1 MATLQE
7 IRSLVRKSSRADWHL
22 IEEGPTYRNRFVSS
36 TGPGDRWQ
44 LEEDSHH
51 TVMVYVHDVD
61 LTMAYGMTFD
71 FRGHGPDREFAW
83 SKVFPDAAVQIDMAD
98 IFWRGSLIDRVD
110 YAYVDGAR
118 GIVPMGGGHQGLKVT
133 GYERDVARLLHDL
146 RSGNFGSFESFFDRV
161 PFEVTEA
168 D

>member
-1 MATLQE
+1 MATLHE
-7 IRSLVRKSSRADWHL
+7 IRSLVRNSSRADWHL

-36 TGPGDRWQ
+36 TGSGDQWR

-51 TVMVYVHDVD
+51 TVMVYRPDVD

-71 FRGHGPDREFAW
+71 FRGDGPVREFAW
-83 SKVFPDAAVQIDMAD
+83 SKVFPDKSVQIDMAD
-98 IFWRGSLIDRVD
+98 IFWRGALIDRVD

-133 GYERDVARLLHDL
+133 SYERDVARLLHSL
-146 RSGNFGSFESFFDRV
+146 KSGFGSFESFFDRV
-161 PFEVTEA
+161 PFEVSEA